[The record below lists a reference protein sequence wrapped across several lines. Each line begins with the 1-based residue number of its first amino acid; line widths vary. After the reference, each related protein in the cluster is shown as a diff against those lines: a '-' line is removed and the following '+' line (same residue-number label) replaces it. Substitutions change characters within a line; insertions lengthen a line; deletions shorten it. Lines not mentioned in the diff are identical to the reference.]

1 MLEKYLN
8 KVVTAD
14 KAAEAIKSGDWV
26 DFGFGSGFPELM
38 DAALAKRKGAVT
50 DVKIRGGLVYRPS
63 IAVVEC
69 DPDHESFDYYSWHL
83 GNAERK
89 YFSAGQI
96 HFAPMLLRLLPQM
109 YREYLTVDVACIP
122 VSKPDENGCC
132 GLGLAS
138 YAWKTIMKKARTV
151 IFEVNEHMPT
161 LQGVDGSHRVS
172 LDDADLIVE
181 GEHAPLAA
189 NKYRTPSEADIKIA
203 EYVVNEIPNGATLSL
218 GVGTV
223 PFTIAEMLAK
233 SDKEDLG
240 CHTGTI
246 SDAFLMLYQAG
257 KLTGRRKEI
266 NTGLAAWNLAS
277 GSAELYQWLN
287 DRPDLFYP
295 ADVDYIHNPRNME
308 KLSNFISINGG
319 VQLDL
324 MGQENA
330 ESVGIRQL
338 SGTGGQL
345 DFLEGAFLSPGGAG
359 YICINSARK
368 DKKGQ
373 LHSNILA
380 SIPAG
385 STISAPRGLIQ
396 NVATEYGVAHLTG
409 LTLKERAYAMISVA
423 HPAFRDEL
431 KAYADATFK

>member
-1 MLEKYLN
+1 MLEKYRS

-319 VQLDL
+319 VSLTSWDRKML
-324 MGQENA
+324 N
-330 ESVGIRQL
+330 L
-338 SGTGGQL
+338 SEPASFRYGRPAGL
-345 DFLEGAFLSPGGAG
+345 SRRAFLSPGRAG

-385 STISAPRGLIQ
+385 STISAPRGLIKMSLP
-396 NVATEYGVAHLTG
+396 EIWRAHLTG
-409 LTLKERAYAMISVA
+409 LTLKERLYAMISVA

-431 KAYADATFK
+431 KRLMPILC

>member
-1 MLEKYLN
+1 
-8 KVVTAD
+8 
-14 KAAEAIKSGDWV
+14 
-26 DFGFGSGFPELM
+26 M

-218 GVGTV
+218 CVGTV

-233 SDKEDLG
+233 SDKEDLAAYG
-240 CHTGTI
+240 NHQRCLPDALSSRETDGSQEGNQYRSCRMEPCKRQCGT
-246 SDAFLMLYQAG
+246 
-257 KLTGRRKEI
+257 
-266 NTGLAAWNLAS
+266 
-277 GSAELYQWLN
+277 YQWLN
-287 DRPDLFYP
+287 DRPDLSILPMWTISTTRATWKNCQTSLVSMAVSSLTSWDRKMLNLSEP
-295 ADVDYIHNPRNME
+295 ASFPVRAASWTFSKGFPFSGR
-308 KLSNFISINGG
+308 GG
-319 VQLDL
+319 LYLHQ
-324 MGQENA
+324 
-330 ESVGIRQL
+330 
-338 SGTGGQL
+338 
-345 DFLEGAFLSPGGAG
+345 
-359 YICINSARK
+359 SARK
-368 DKKGQ
+368 IRKG
-373 LHSNILA
+373 SF
-380 SIPAG
+380 IPIFLLP
-385 STISAPRGLIQ
+385 SCRKYHSAPRGLIQ

-409 LTLKERAYAMISVA
+409 LTLKERAYA
-423 HPAFRDEL
+423 
-431 KAYADATFK
+431 

>member
-1 MLEKYLN
+1 MLEKYRS

-218 GVGTV
+218 GVGTFPLPLPRCSQNPIRKIWLPYGNHQRCLPDALSSRETDGSQEGNQYRSCRMEPCKRQCGTLSV
-223 PFTIAEMLAK
+223 AER
-233 SDKEDLG
+233 S
-240 CHTGTI
+240 
-246 SDAFLMLYQAG
+246 
-257 KLTGRRKEI
+257 
-266 NTGLAAWNLAS
+266 
-277 GSAELYQWLN
+277 
-287 DRPDLFYP
+287 PDLFYP

-330 ESVGIRQL
+330 ESVGTRQL

-345 DFLEGAFLSPGGAG
+345 DFSKGLSFLRAG
-359 YICINSARK
+359 RVIF
-368 DKKGQ
+368 
-373 LHSNILA
+373 A
-380 SIPAG
+380 SIGPQ
-385 STISAPRGLIQ
+385 R
-396 NVATEYGVAHLTG
+396 
-409 LTLKERAYAMISVA
+409 
-423 HPAFRDEL
+423 
-431 KAYADATFK
+431 

>member
-1 MLEKYLN
+1 MLEKYRS

-287 DRPDLFYP
+287 DRRIFSILPMWTISTTRATWKNCQTSLVSMAVSSLTSWDRKMLNLSEP
-295 ADVDYIHNPRNME
+295 ASFPVRAASWTFS
-308 KLSNFISINGG
+308 KGLS
-319 VQLDL
+319 
-324 MGQENA
+324 
-330 ESVGIRQL
+330 
-338 SGTGGQL
+338 
-345 DFLEGAFLSPGGAG
+345 FLRAG
-359 YICINSARK
+359 RVIF
-368 DKKGQ
+368 
-373 LHSNILA
+373 A
-380 SIPAG
+380 SIRPAKIRKG
-385 STISAPRGLIQ
+385 SFIPIFLLPFLPEVPFPHRAASSKMSLPNTAWPISQALP
-396 NVATEYGVAHLTG
+396 
-409 LTLKERAYAMISVA
+409 
-423 HPAFRDEL
+423 
-431 KAYADATFK
+431 